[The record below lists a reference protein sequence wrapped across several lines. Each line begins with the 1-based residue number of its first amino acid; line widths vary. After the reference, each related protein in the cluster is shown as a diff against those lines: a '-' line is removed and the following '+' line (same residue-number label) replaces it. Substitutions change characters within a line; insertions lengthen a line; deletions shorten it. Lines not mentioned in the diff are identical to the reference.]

1 MSNTPKFGNPQIAE
15 KLAAQ
20 FGAPTETITVEMKY
34 AEQITEF
41 LEKIEKAHEDAAT
54 STLVFK

>member
-1 MSNTPKFGNPQIAE
+1 MANTPKFGNPEIAE

-20 FGAPTETITVEMKY
+20 FGAPTDTITVEMKF
-34 AEQITEF
+34 AEQITVF
-41 LEKIEKAHEDAAT
+41 LDKIEKAHEDAAT

>member
-1 MSNTPKFGNPQIAE
+1 MPNTPKFGNPEIAE
-15 KLAAQ
+15 KLTAQ

-34 AEQITEF
+34 ADLITGF
-41 LEKIEKAHEDAAT
+41 LEKIEQAHEDAAA

>member
-1 MSNTPKFGNPQIAE
+1 MPNTPRFGNPEIAE

-20 FGAPTETITVEMKY
+20 FGAPTETITVDMKF
-34 AEQITEF
+34 ADQITRF